1 MKLNPKERFI
11 NALLGKPKDYTPPTC
26 VTQIAIVEA
35 MEALNAKWP
44 EAHKDPQK
52 MATLGASLYKLAEL
66 ETARIP
72 FCLTVIAD
80 ALGAKSDLGTVN
92 IQPSVREH
100 PVASADQ
107 FEIPEDFLERGRIPV
122 VLEATKILKEK
133 WGNTLPILVGFEAP
147 MTLAGH
153 LVGTEKLLI
162 WMIKKRNEVREL
174 LEKTTEAN
182 IIYANALL
190 KAGADVL
197 VPCDP
202 TASPDMIS
210 PPDFRELVKPHLIEL
225 MKSVKGYFVL
235 HICGKTKPIIR
246 DMAETGTHAL
256 SIEDKVDVRY
266 AKETAGDKAR
276 IIGNVSTSK
285 TIFMGTPD
293 EVKEEAKKVLDA
305 GVDLLAP
312 ACGLPSVAPLDN
324 IKAIVAAVKEYY
336 KL

>member
-1 MKLNPKERFI
+1 MNPKERFI
-11 NALLGKPKDYTPPTC
+11 NSLLGKPKDHTPPTC
-26 VTQIAIVEA
+26 VTQVAIEEA
-35 MEALNAKWP
+35 MKALNAKWP

-52 MATLGASLYKLAEL
+52 MATLGASLYELAEL

-80 ALGAKSDLGTVN
+80 ALGAKADLGTSN

-107 FEIPEDFLERGRIPV
+107 LEIPEDFLERGRIPV
-122 VLEATKILKEK
+122 VLEATKILKKK

-162 WMIKKRNEVREL
+162 SMVKNRNEVREI

-182 IIYANALL
+182 IIYAEALF

-210 PPDFRELVKPHLIEL
+210 PLDFKDLVKPSLMEL
-225 MKSVKGYFVL
+225 MKSAKGYYVL
-235 HICGKTKPIIR
+235 HICGKTKSIVR
-246 DMAETGTHAL
+246 DMAETGTHGL
-256 SIEDKVDVRY
+256 SIEDKVDIKY
-266 AKETAGDKAR
+266 AKETAGNKAR

-285 TIFMGTPD
+285 TIFMGTPE
-293 EVKEEAKKVLDA
+293 EVKEEAKRVLDA

-312 ACGLPSVAPLDN
+312 ACGLPSVSPLEN
-324 IKAIVAAVKEYY
+324 IKAIVSAVREYY

>member
-1 MKLNPKERFI
+1 MNPKERFI

-26 VTQIAIVEA
+26 VTQIALVES
-35 MEALNAKWP
+35 MEAFNAKWP

-52 MATLGASLYKLAEL
+52 MATLGVSLYKLAEL

-80 ALGAKSDLGTVN
+80 ALGAKVDLGTID
-92 IQPSVREH
+92 IQPSVKEH
-100 PVASADQ
+100 PFASADQ
-107 FEIPEDFLERGRIPV
+107 VKIPEDFLERGRIPV

-147 MTLAGH
+147 ITLAGH
-153 LVGTEKLLI
+153 LVGTERLLI
-162 WMIKKRNEVREL
+162 WMIKKRNEVKEL
-174 LEKTTEAN
+174 LKKTTEADV
-182 IIYANALL
+182 IYVNALL

-210 PPDFRELVKPHLIEL
+210 PLDFRELVKPNLIEL

-235 HICGKTKPIIR
+235 HICGKTKPIVK
-246 DMAETGTHAL
+246 DMAETGAHGI
-256 SIEDKVDVRY
+256 SIEDKVDIRY
-266 AKETAGDKAR
+266 AKEAAGDKAK

-305 GVDLLAP
+305 EVDLLAP
-312 ACGLPSVAPLDN
+312 ACGIPPISPLDN
-324 IKAIVAAVKEYY
+324 IKALVTAVKEYY

>member
-1 MKLNPKERFI
+1 MDARERFF
-11 NALLGKPKDYTPPTC
+11 NALTGKPKDRTPLTC
-26 VTQIAIVEA
+26 VTQLALVES
-35 MEALNAKWP
+35 MEAFNAKWP
-44 EAHKDPQK
+44 EAHKDPEK
-52 MATLGASLYKLAEL
+52 MATLGVSLYKLVGL
-66 ETARIP
+66 EVARIP
-72 FCLTVIAD
+72 FDLTVQAD
-80 ALGAKSDLGTVN
+80 ALGATVDMGTIN
-92 IQPSVREH
+92 IQPSVKAH
-100 PVASADQ
+100 PFDSADKI
-107 FEIPEDFLERGRIPV
+107 EIPEDFLERGRIPV

-133 WGNTLPILVGFEAP
+133 WGNTLPILAGFEGP

-162 WMIKKRNEVREL
+162 WMIKKRNEVKEI

-210 PPDFRELVKPHLIEL
+210 PLDFREIAKPGLTEL
-225 MKSVKGYFVL
+225 ARSAKGYHVL
-235 HICGKTKPIIR
+235 HICGKTKPIIKE
-246 DMAETGTHAL
+246 MAETGAHGL
-256 SIEDKVDVRY
+256 SIEDKVDIRY
-266 AKETAGDKAR
+266 AKEAAGNKAR

-324 IKAIVAAVKEYY
+324 IKALVTAVREYY